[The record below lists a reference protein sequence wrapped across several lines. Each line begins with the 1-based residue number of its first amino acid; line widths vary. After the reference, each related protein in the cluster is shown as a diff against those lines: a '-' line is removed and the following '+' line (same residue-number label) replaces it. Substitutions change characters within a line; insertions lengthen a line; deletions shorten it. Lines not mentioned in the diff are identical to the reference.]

1 MIWIIGG
8 TSEARRLVSKIEDI
22 EDFVITGATES
33 ERQFIDSSKLII
45 GRMNLDEMLEF
56 VEDRNIELIVDLS
69 HPYAK
74 IVSKNAKKIS
84 NMKNIK
90 YIRYI
95 RNKTDIPSW
104 AVYLKNYDECISYL
118 KNISGTVFFTT
129 GSKNIGDFEKIR
141 GQNRFIYRILPA
153 LESIEE
159 CKKYNVH
166 MKDIVAI
173 LGPFSTKFNKDMFS
187 EYGAEY
193 VVMKDSGKSG
203 GTLERIN
210 ACKEL
215 GIIPIIIG
223 RTEES
228 GIENLEEVE
237 KLIRKYSKRGE

>member
-8 TSEARRLVSKIEDI
+8 TSEARRLVNKIGDI
-22 EDFVITGATES
+22 EDFIITSATES
-33 ERQFIDSSKLII
+33 ERQFIDSPKLII

-74 IVSKNAKKIS
+74 IVSKNAKKVS

-95 RNKTDIPSW
+95 RSQTEIPSW
-104 AVYLKNYDECISYL
+104 AVYLKSYDECISYL

-159 CKKYNVH
+159 CRKYNVH
-166 MKDIVAI
+166 MKDIVAM
-173 LGPFSTKFNKDMFS
+173 LGPFSTKFNKSIFH
-187 EYGAEY
+187 EYDADY

-215 GIIPIIIG
+215 GITPIIIG

-228 GIENLEEVE
+228 GIENLEEIE
-237 KLIRKYSKRGE
+237 KLIRKYSRRGE

>member
-74 IVSKNAKKIS
+74 IVSENAKKIS

-215 GIIPIIIG
+215 GITPIIIG